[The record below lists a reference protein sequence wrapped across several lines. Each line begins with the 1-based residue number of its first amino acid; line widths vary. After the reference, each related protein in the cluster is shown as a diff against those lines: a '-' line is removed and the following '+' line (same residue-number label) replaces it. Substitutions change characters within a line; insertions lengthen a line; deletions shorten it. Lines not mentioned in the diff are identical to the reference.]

1 MGTLIALFN
10 QNHCEGY
17 VLDKIVQDLVHNFFL
32 NLKGHRNY
40 VSFSGILSA
49 KISYKAISY

>member
-10 QNHCEGY
+10 QDHGEGY

-32 NLKGHRNY
+32 NLKGDRY
-40 VSFSGILSA
+40 
-49 KISYKAISY
+49 